1 MIEMAIRA
9 GVAREG
15 TSVHVHLYAAV
26 YGYPVLGIN
35 DELIGME
42 AV

>member
-15 TSVHVHLYAAV
+15 TSVHVHPNAV
-26 YGYPVLGIN
+26 YGYSVLGIN
-35 DELIGME
+35 DELTGME

>member
-15 TSVHVHLYAAV
+15 TSVHVHLYAV